1 MNTEEPKEV
10 TVCLHL
16 DFGAKRLE
24 HARVERIQF
33 CRPIE
38 DVSAEAVIGFE
49 EHRLLQPWSENG
61 GQRFE

>member
-1 MNTEEPKEV
+1 M
-10 TVCLHL
+10 CLHL

-61 GQRFE
+61 GQMFE